1 MAIPQERQGELSE
14 PAAGDGVTQCPTHVS
29 RDDPFP
35 GWESY
40 VPQFVHPVKV
50 AAVEALLCIGEP
62 LSVAQLTKLFSGEGE
77 GFRES
82 NIRYHLRHLVKVGL
96 LEVVPSGQSNDGNR
110 MERFFYFPGHGASIG
125 TLSPFSGSSA

>member
-1 MAIPQERQGELSE
+1 LSE
-14 PAAGDGVTQCPTHVS
+14 ESACGTLPCRTTHVS
-29 RDDPFP
+29 ADDPFP
-35 GWESY
+35 GWGIY

-50 AAVEALLCIGEP
+50 AVVEALLCIGAP

-96 LEVVPSGQSNDGNR
+96 LEVVPSDPLSDGNPV
-110 MERFFYFPGHGASIG
+110 EKFFYFADCGMKPAAS
-125 TLSPFSGSSA
+125 